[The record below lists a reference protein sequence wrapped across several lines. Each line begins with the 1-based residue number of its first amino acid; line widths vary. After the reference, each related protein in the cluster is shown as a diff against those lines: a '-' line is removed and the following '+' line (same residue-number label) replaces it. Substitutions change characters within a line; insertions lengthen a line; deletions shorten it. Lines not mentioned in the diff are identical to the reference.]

1 MVPALR
7 WGVLGAVTTL
17 IVIGWFALVAN
28 GIWIIYRIVKGWLN
42 LNDNKPM
49 YVS

>member
-1 MVPALR
+1 VWR
-7 WGVLGAVTTL
+7 KYRGESGAVRS
-17 IVIGWFALVAN
+17 GWAVLVAN

-49 YVS
+49 YAV